1 MDIPG
6 YLTTP
11 VVDKNGYLTPDWENI
26 MTQLLNELQLN
37 LSNEGYKLPQLT
49 QSQITQLQAIAAM
62 GPEQAAKSNSNMFY
76 NITLNNADSA
86 NIFING
92 VLYKFTLT
100 PV

>member
-1 MDIPG
+1 MNIPNFIQ
-6 YLTTP
+6 TP
-11 VVDKNGYLTPDWENI
+11 IADKNGNLTPEWANI
-26 MTQLLNELQLN
+26 MTQLLTELQLN
-37 LSNEGYKLPQLT
+37 VSNEGYKLPQLT
-49 QSQITQLQAIAAM
+49 QSQITELQGIAAM

-76 NITLNNADSA
+76 NFTLNDPDSA